1 MNERI
6 RRLGIALCLCYIAVF
21 VMLNRIQVFGAEALN
36 ERPENVD
43 VVRID
48 FARNRGTITT
58 ADGTVIAESV
68 PVDDEFE
75 YQRRYPTN
83 DLFAPVT
90 GYYSFEFGT
99 AGLERSYQSFTQADL
114 TTLRLAGYKDE
125 FIGVEDGVRS
135 YLDVLKSQGL

>member
-48 FARNRGTITT
+48 FARNRGTTT
-58 ADGTVIAESV
+58 PADGTVIAESV

-99 AGLERSYQSFTQADL
+99 AGLERTYQDELVGDTAEQQ
-114 TTLRLAGYKDE
+114 LRGFPAPPAG
-125 FIGVEDGVRS
+125 GG
-135 YLDVLKSQGL
+135 

>member
-58 ADGTVIAESV
+58 ADGTVIAKSV
-68 PVDDEFE
+68 PVAGEFE
-75 YQRRYPTN
+75 DHRRYPTN
-83 DLFAPVT
+83 DLFSPGT
-90 GYYSFEFGT
+90 IHFPLEFST
-99 AGLERSYQSFTQADL
+99 ASIERN
-114 TTLRLAGYKDE
+114 
-125 FIGVEDGVRS
+125 
-135 YLDVLKSQGL
+135 